1 MSTKIWHDSYTENWM
16 RAFPLGNGRIGAM
29 VYGGPEKEI
38 IEINEESLWSGRQ
51 MEERYHASPEALAE
65 IRRLL
70 FRGKNDEAT
79 KLCEDEFLSDPSR
92 VRFYESFGELTLE
105 MAGEEAYSD

>member
-51 MEERYHASPEALAE
+51 MEERYHASPEALAAPWFSQADMSKYMAFV
-65 IRRLL
+65 IATLNHDQSISYLL
-70 FRGKNDEAT
+70 DPWKRIEKLLTKYRDEH
-79 KLCEDEFLSDPSR
+79 K
-92 VRFYESFGELTLE
+92 
-105 MAGEEAYSD
+105 